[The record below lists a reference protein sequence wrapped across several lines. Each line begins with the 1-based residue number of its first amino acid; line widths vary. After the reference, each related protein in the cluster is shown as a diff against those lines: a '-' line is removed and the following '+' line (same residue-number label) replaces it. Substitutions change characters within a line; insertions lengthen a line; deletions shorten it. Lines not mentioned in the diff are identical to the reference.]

1 MTEIEINKEF
11 KPEPNFKTYLFISVL
26 ILFAFIALFMLVLG
40 WAVTEDMTGVTGAAV
55 ILLVLL
61 VLLVIWVPFYY
72 ASVIYLLTGNEMNW
86 ARGVLW
92 KQTGI
97 VPYNR
102 ITNVDI
108 VQGPLM
114 RIFHLSNLRIQTAGY
129 SGNQMAEIRIQGIRE
144 PRPLRDLIMGFVHAG
159 DAVAATTGA
168 DIRHTQKREEPEF
181 SDMLTEL
188 IAIRTLL
195 EQIERKI

>member
-1 MTEIEINKEF
+1 MTDIVLNAGF
-11 KPEPNFKTYLFISVL
+11 KPEPVFRIYLFASIVVL
-26 ILFAFIALFMLVLG
+26 FIVLTVFFLPLG
-40 WAVTEDMTGVTGAAV
+40 YAITEDMIGVYGAALFLSV
-55 ILLVLL
+55 LFLLSC
-61 VLLVIWVPFYY
+61 IWVPFYY
-72 ASVIYLLTGNEMNW
+72 ASVLYILTDNEMNW

-129 SGNQMAEIRIQGIRE
+129 SGNQMAEIRIQGILE
-144 PRPLRDLIMGFVHAG
+144 PKPLRDCIMRFVHAG
-159 DAVAATTGA
+159 SPVAATTGT
-168 DIRHTQKREEPEF
+168 DMNPLQKQSRE
-181 SDMLTEL
+181 SDEMITEL

-195 EQIERKI
+195 ERIEKKL